1 MALPRTFAGV
11 LRNRCAET
19 THARSAGCLENDDE
33 RHADADRRI
42 IHKFEELTA
51 KHQGLLDDAA
61 PRIDQGDN

>member
-1 MALPRTFAGV
+1 MSPREGEKDDGGP
-11 LRNRCAET
+11 RHR
-19 THARSAGCLENDDE
+19 HENDDE

-42 IHKFEELTA
+42 IHKFEKFTA